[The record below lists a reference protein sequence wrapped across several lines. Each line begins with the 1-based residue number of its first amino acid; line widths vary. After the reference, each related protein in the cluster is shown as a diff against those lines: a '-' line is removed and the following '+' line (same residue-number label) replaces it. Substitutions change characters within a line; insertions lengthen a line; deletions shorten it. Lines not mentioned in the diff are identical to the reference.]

1 MNIENK
7 VAHNKNNIAK
17 IFNRLITCGFLV
29 PGLFVSVAQAELSQ
43 TIDNIKKTHQ
53 INIAYRDA
61 PPFSYATSDGKV
73 VGYVID
79 LCNVIVSDISKHL
92 NIPDLKVNYIENK
105 YLPERDELLRE
116 KKVDMICSVN
126 ANVNEWKSI
135 ADYSSP
141 YTYSY
146 TRFATL
152 KNKKISSIDQLA
164 GHTVSVTSGSVDALA
179 LNQTNRE
186 MGLNLFVIK
195 TPTMEKA
202 YDLMRSGKTSAA
214 FINDISLKE
223 IIEAQ
228 GDKDLFSI
236 SDKGV
241 GKPQFFVILLPHD
254 DKEFKSL
261 VNQSLCKI
269 RKSPDFG
276 KIHDIWFNKPIPYLK
291 LNLQTPYSKEMDKV
305 LTQFDDCSRTGR

>member
-7 VAHNKNNIAK
+7 FLLDKNSSAK
-17 IFNRLITCGFLV
+17 IFNWLNMCVFLV
-29 PGLFVSVAQAELSQ
+29 SGLFVSVAQAQLSK
-43 TIDNIKKTHQ
+43 TIENITKTHQ
-53 INIAYRDA
+53 INIAFRDA
-61 PPFSYATSDGKV
+61 PPFSYAASDGKV

-126 ANVNEWKSI
+126 ANVNEWKTI

-146 TRFATL
+146 TRFATF
-152 KNKKISSIDQLA
+152 KNKNISSIDQLA

-186 MGLNLFVIK
+186 LSLNLFVIK

-202 YDLMRSGKTSAA
+202 FELMRSGKTSAA

-228 GDKDLFSI
+228 SDKNLFSI
-236 SDKGV
+236 SNKWV
-241 GKPQFFVILLPHD
+241 GKLQFFVILLPHD

-291 LNLQTPYSKEMDKV
+291 LNLQTPYSKEMDKT
-305 LTQFDDCSRTGR
+305 LTPFDDCLRTGR

>member
-1 MNIENK
+1 MNIDNK
-7 VAHNKNNIAK
+7 VLLDKNSSAK
-17 IFNRLITCGFLV
+17 IFNWLNMCVFLV
-29 PGLFVSVAQAELSQ
+29 SGLFVSVAQAQLSK
-43 TIDNIKKTHQ
+43 TIESITKTHQ

-61 PPFSYATSDGKV
+61 PPFSYVASDGKV

-126 ANVNEWKSI
+126 ANVIEWKTI

-164 GHTVSVTSGSVDALA
+164 GYTVSVTSGSVDALA

-186 MGLNLFVIK
+186 LNLNLFVIT

-202 YDLMRSGKTSAA
+202 FELMRSGKTSAA

-228 GDKDLFSI
+228 SDKNLFSI

-276 KIHDIWFNKPIPYLK
+276 KIHDVWFNKPIPYLK

-305 LTQFDDCSRTGR
+305 LTQFDDCLRTGR

>member
-1 MNIENK
+1 Y
-7 VAHNKNNIAK
+7 
-17 IFNRLITCGFLV
+17 
-29 PGLFVSVAQAELSQ
+29 
-43 TIDNIKKTHQ
+43 ID
-53 INIAYRDA
+53 
-61 PPFSYATSDGKV
+61 
-73 VGYVID
+73 
-79 LCNVIVSDISKHL
+79 
-92 NIPDLKVNYIENK
+92 NK
-105 YLPERDELLRE
+105 YLPDRDALLRE

-126 ANVNEWKSI
+126 ANVIEWKTI
-135 ADYSSP
+135 ADYSIP

-152 KNKKISSIDQLA
+152 KNKNISSIDQLA

-179 LNQTNRE
+179 LNQANRE
-186 MGLNLFVIK
+186 LGLNLFVIT

-202 YDLMRSGKTSAA
+202 FELMRNGKTSAA

-228 GDKDLFSI
+228 SDKTSFSI

-254 DKEFKSL
+254 DQEFKSL

-291 LNLQTPYSKEMDKV
+291 LNLQSPYSQEMDKA
-305 LTQFDDCSRTGR
+305 LTQFDDCSSAER